1 MKRLFKVLAVLLL
14 SMTMFGCSKP
24 AETPVEEVE
33 IVIWHTFTDAQNAEL
48 QKIAADFSA
57 AHENINVVVEQQP
70 YADFDSKVANSVRS
84 GVGPSLIVHYSTL
97 AATYAAEDLL
107 VDFLPY
113 ITEDV
118 GVDAFQSG
126 VIDSAFNDATQ
137 FEGGTK
143 MFVYPLNVT
152 ANLLYYNKT
161 LFDEL
166 DIEVP
171 TTWDEL
177 TLASQ
182 KIFRFKGIPGFGMD
196 SLTDNFILWLNQNGI
211 PYIDAETK
219 TVGFKAEGTLDLI
232 NWFATNVTEGYF
244 SIAPTGNYY
253 SEDIGAQTVAAYI
266 GSCAG
271 ASYVEAAV
279 GDKFDWAM
287 ALVPQIDG
295 TDKVTTAFLRGI
307 IGFTKNEAHDEA
319 LYEFIKYWTSPE
331 VHASWCAAFNA
342 LSPYMATTET
352 TTYIDYLANNESM
365 AIAQEGVEFGHSSAS
380 LPGSATV
387 RTEIDSML
395 KKVALGELTAEEALR
410 IAVDNS
416 NAALAE

>member
-24 AETPVEEVE
+24 TETPVEEVE

-97 AATYAAEDLL
+97 AATYAAENLL

-166 DIEVP
+166 AIEVP

-177 TLASQ
+177 TLACQ
-182 KIFRFKGIPGFGMD
+182 KIF
-196 SLTDNFILWLNQNGI
+196 
-211 PYIDAETK
+211 
-219 TVGFKAEGTLDLI
+219 
-232 NWFATNVTEGYF
+232 
-244 SIAPTGNYY
+244 
-253 SEDIGAQTVAAYI
+253 
-266 GSCAG
+266 
-271 ASYVEAAV
+271 
-279 GDKFDWAM
+279 
-287 ALVPQIDG
+287 
-295 TDKVTTAFLRGI
+295 
-307 IGFTKNEAHDEA
+307 
-319 LYEFIKYWTSPE
+319 LY
-331 VHASWCAAFNA
+331 
-342 LSPYMATTET
+342 
-352 TTYIDYLANNESM
+352 
-365 AIAQEGVEFGHSSAS
+365 
-380 LPGSATV
+380 
-387 RTEIDSML
+387 
-395 KKVALGELTAEEALR
+395 
-410 IAVDNS
+410 
-416 NAALAE
+416 